1 MKNNVTRYAIL
12 LLPII
17 ALAACGGSSSG
28 EDVSPNIPSNGGG
41 GSSYTGPVAR
51 TADIA
56 AFKLNLWDNLSS
68 TDRCGECHVQGAQ
81 SPSFVRSDNINL
93 AYNAA
98 NSVVSLTTPSNS
110 TLVSKVA
117 SGHNCWLD
125 TDNECAVLITSWIT
139 NWANA
144 SIGGNAANIDF
155 QAPPIRTPGENR
167 YYPSSAPSEFT
178 SQVYPIFR
186 NFCVECHE
194 PGSATA
200 VTPYFAHDNLDTA
213 YAAAQGV
220 MNLNV
225 PSNSRVVQ
233 RLANDNHNCWSDDC
247 DNDATTLTAAIAAM
261 AGAITP
267 TSPPADLHLSNALIM
282 ADGTLAASGG
292 RFDTNVIARYEFR
305 TGADT
310 VALDTSG
317 VEPTLN
323 LNLVGDVEWVG
334 GWGIRINDGKA
345 QGSTVSSSKLSELI
359 QASGE
364 FSVEAWVVPATAAQ
378 DMANIVSYSAGT
390 ENRNFTLSQSD
401 SRYSFALRH
410 NGTSLNGMPALDTA
424 DETLQASL
432 QHVVMTYDVVNGRRM
447 YVNGV
452 DTGAIDITAP
462 DALNSWNDTYALV
475 LGNEASS
482 DRLWQGVI
490 RFVAI
495 HNRSLTASQVNQ
507 NFSAGVGERRFL
519 LFGISD
525 LIDEDNAYIGF
536 QVSRFDNYAYLFA
549 EPFFIDL
556 DEDAAPVEFDL
567 EGMRLG
573 INGTEAS
580 VGQSWAK
587 LDTTAGGAGYQPTGQ
602 AISRLGTLLA
612 VDLGEQQDEFFLT
625 FAQIGDRSRAYT
637 EPTPLPFTLS
647 PDATQADVGI
657 RTFDEINAS
666 MSALTGVPQ
675 TFGDVPDTYASIRK
689 QLPAGSAI
697 DGFLTAHQVAIAQL
711 SIEYCNALVEAEIS
725 ASPQVPT
732 FFNGLNYNTNA
743 DNISDADWRTLVIAP
758 LVDNFVGNNL
768 EFQASNDAVTC
779 ELETLLLSSD
789 TSSSAACMA
798 SASSRPMPAGLA
810 RCGGACAA
818 DRTAVATKAAC
829 AAALGSASLLI
840 Q

>member
-1 MKNNVTRYAIL
+1 MNKNATRYALL

-17 ALAACGGSSSG
+17 ALSGCGGSSSG
-28 EDVSPNIPSNGGG
+28 ADVSSNIPSSGGGG
-41 GSSYTGPVAR
+41 GSYNGPVSR
-51 TADIA
+51 TADVA
-56 AFKLNLWDNLSS
+56 AFKLNVWDNLSR

-81 SPSFVRSDNINL
+81 APAFVRNDDINL

-98 NSVVSLTTPSNS
+98 NTVVNLTTPGNS
-110 TLVSKVA
+110 EMVSKVA
-117 SGHNCWLD
+117 GGHNCWLD

-144 SIGGNAANIDF
+144 SIGGNAADVDF
-155 QAPPIRTPGENR
+155 QAPPVRTPGESR
-167 YYPSSAPSEFT
+167 YYPTSPPAEFA
-178 SQVYPIFR
+178 SQVYPIYR

-200 VTPYFAHDNLDTA
+200 VTPYFAHDDIDTA

-233 RLANDNHNCWSDDC
+233 RLANDNHNCWTDVCDD
-247 DNDATTLTAAIAAM
+247 DAATLSAAIAAM
-261 AGAITP
+261 ANAITP
-267 TSPPADLHLSNALIM
+267 TSPPNDLHLSNALVI

-317 VEPTLN
+317 IEPTLN
-323 LNLVGDVEWVG
+323 LNLIGDVEWVG

-345 QGSTVSSSKLSELI
+345 QGTTDASSKLSELI
-359 QASGE
+359 QASGA
-364 FSVEAWVVPATAAQ
+364 FSIEAWIVPATAAQ

-390 ENRNFTLSQSD
+390 ENRNFTLAQSD

-410 NGTSLNGMPALDTA
+410 NGTSLNGTPALDTA

-432 QHVVMTYDVVNGRRM
+432 QHVVITYDVIDGRRI

-452 DTGAIDITAP
+452 DTGAIDMTTP
-462 DALNSWNDTYALV
+462 DALNSWNNTYALV

-495 HNRSLTASQVNQ
+495 HNRALTAPQVNQ

-556 DEDAAPVEFDL
+556 DDDAAPIEFDL

-573 INGTEAS
+573 INGAEAS
-580 VGQSWAK
+580 VGQSWAT
-587 LDTTAGGAGYQPTGQ
+587 LNTTMGGVGYQPTGQ
-602 AISRLGTLLA
+602 AISRLGTLVA

-625 FAQIGDRSRAYT
+625 FARIGDRSRAYT

-647 PDATQADVGI
+647 PDATQADIGV

-675 TFGDVPDTYASIRK
+675 TFGDVPNTYTSIRK
-689 QLPAGSAI
+689 QLPVGSAI
-697 DGFLTAHQVAIAQL
+697 DGFLTAHQIAIAQL

-732 FFNGLNYNTNA
+732 FFAGLNYNTNA
-743 DNISDADWRTLVIAP
+743 NSISDADWRTIVIAP
-758 LVDNFVGNNL
+758 LVNNFVGNNL
-768 EFQASNDAVTC
+768 EFQTSNNAVTC
-779 ELETLLLSSD
+779 ELETLLLSD
-789 TSSSAACMA
+789 TSGSAAC
-798 SASSRPMPAGLA
+798 SASPSGRPTPAGLA
-810 RCGGACAA
+810 RCGGACDA

-829 AAALGSASLLI
+829 AAALGSATMLI